1 MDSTLNEEENVQY
14 FDEDDVVVK
23 KVTELAELVKSS
35 KYFVTYTGAG
45 ISTAAGIPDFRGP
58 EGVWTLKAKGQER
71 KPSNKGK
78 AVPTMTH
85 MALVSMMNCD
95 YLKFLVSQNCDGLHI
110 KSGISPSKISE
121 LHGNTNIESCAGCG
135 KLFYRSHPVR
145 TYPNAKRL
153 TGRRCDSCNIPLR
166 YTTVAFGQSMP
177 DQCYYQA
184 KSHSKQADLTLCLG
198 TSMRV
203 MPACEL
209 PVAGKKNGRVHNLVI
224 VNLQKTP
231 YDDQCAIR
239 IFAKVDVVMELLM
252 DLLKLPIPKYEE
264 LNLSTDEAWLKIF
277 SEYYK
282 FREPSTEWF
291 EGDLDQSNDNL
302 YSCAPSK

>member
-1 MDSTLNEEENVQY
+1 LSNLSSQS
-14 FDEDDVVVK
+14 
-23 KVTELAELVKSS
+23 KVDQLVEWIKES
-35 KYFVTYTGAG
+35 KHFIVFTGAG
-45 ISTAAGIPDFRGP
+45 ISTSAGIPDFRGP
-58 EGVWTLKAKGQER
+58 EGVWTLKAKGQTP

-85 MALVSMMNCD
+85 MALVSLMNSNH
-95 YLKFLVSQNCDGLHI
+95 LNFLVSQNCDGLHV

-121 LHGNTNIESCAGCG
+121 LHGNTNVEACAGCG
-135 KLFYRSHPVR
+135 KLFYRNFPVR
-145 TYPNAKRL
+145 TCSNSKLL
-153 TGRRCDSCNIPLR
+153 TGRRCDGCSIPLR

-177 DQCYYQA
+177 DQCFYQA

-209 PVAGKKNGRVHNLVI
+209 PVAGKKNGRAHNLVI
-224 VNLQKTP
+224 VNLQITP
-231 YDDQCAIR
+231 YDDQCSLR

-252 DLLKLPIPKYEE
+252 KFLDLPIPDYKE
-264 LNLSTDEAWLKIF
+264 LNLTQDVEWLKIF
-277 SEYYK
+277 ADSYK

-291 EGDLDQSNDNL
+291 KGDLDQCDETLS
-302 YSCAPSK
+302 YCAPNK